1 MIDFEYS
8 VSDSYGCIVGS
19 GKEKSLLYWDILLI
33 SAILAGND
41 YCVEDYWDDFSW
53 VIREF
58 EGFPA
63 D

>member
-1 MIDFEYS
+1 MVAS
-8 VSDSYGCIVGS
+8 LVVGR
-19 GKEKSLLYWDILLI
+19 KRAFLYWDILLI